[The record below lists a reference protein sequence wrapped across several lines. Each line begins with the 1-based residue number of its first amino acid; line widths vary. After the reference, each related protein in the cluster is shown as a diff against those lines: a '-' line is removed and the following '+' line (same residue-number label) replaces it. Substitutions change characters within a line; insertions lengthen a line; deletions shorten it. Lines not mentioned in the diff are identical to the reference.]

1 MWAGAFNSYKEIN
14 MIAIDAHLDLSWN
27 ALNWNRDL
35 TLDVSE
41 IRRLERGEQ
50 ESNLGT
56 NTVSFPAL
64 RKGDVAV
71 SLATVL
77 ARASNLQEA
86 RLDFRNQ
93 QIAYAMAQ
101 GQLAYYRVMER
112 EGQLRMLRDWSSFE
126 AHLRDWRQA
135 SGSGVPLGYTL
146 SMEGADP
153 IVSPSQVI
161 DWWNDGLRVV
171 GPVHYGMSAYAHGTG
186 SPGGLTAKGRDLLK
200 AMGEVGMILD
210 VTHLADGSFW
220 EAVELF
226 QGPVLASHHNCRSLV
241 PGDRQL
247 TDEQIKLL
255 IQRDS
260 VIGAAFDAWM
270 LYPGWVPGQ
279 TPNTVVSLEAV
290 VDHIDHVCQLAGNA
304 RHSALGTDLDG
315 GFGTEQSPYDLNT
328 IADLQKL
335 PILLS
340 KRGYREA
347 DVEAIMHGNW
357 SRFFRDAWR
366 A

>member
-1 MWAGAFNSYKEIN
+1 

-41 IRRLERGEQ
+41 IRQLERGMEGT
-50 ESNLGT
+50 NRGT
-56 NTVSFPAL
+56 NTVSFPEL
-64 RKGDVAV
+64 RKGEVAV

-77 ARASNLQEA
+77 ARASSGQEA
-86 RLDFRNQ
+86 RLDYRNQ

-101 GQLAYYRVMER
+101 GQLAYYRLMER
-112 EGQLRMLRDWSSFE
+112 EGHLRMLRDWSSLE
-126 AHLRDWRQA
+126 AHLREWEQT
-135 SGSGVPLGYTL
+135 GGTGIPLGYIL

-153 IVSPSQVI
+153 IVSPNQVI
-161 DWWNDGLRVV
+161 EWWNDGLRVV
-171 GPVHYGMSAYAHGTG
+171 GPVHYGISAYAHGTG

-200 AMGEVGMILD
+200 AMAEVGMILD
-210 VTHLADGSFW
+210 VTHLADKSFW

-226 QGPVLASHHNCRSLV
+226 QGPLLASHHNCRSLV

-247 TDEQIKLL
+247 TDEQINLL
-255 IQRDS
+255 IQRGS

-270 LYPGWVPGQ
+270 LYPEWVPGQ
-279 TPNTVVSLEAV
+279 TPNTAVSLEAV

-315 GFGTEQSPYDLNT
+315 GFGMEQSPYDLKT
-328 IADLQKL
+328 IADLQKI
-335 PILLS
+335 PDLLRT
-340 KRGYREA
+340 RGYREG

-357 SRFFRDAWR
+357 CRYFRKAWQD
-366 A
+366 

>member
-1 MWAGAFNSYKEIN
+1 LPAITTAG
-14 MIAIDAHLDLSWN
+14 HW
-27 ALNWNRDL
+27 
-35 TLDVSE
+35 
-41 IRRLERGEQ
+41 
-50 ESNLGT
+50 
-56 NTVSFPAL
+56 
-64 RKGDVAV
+64 
-71 SLATVL
+71 
-77 ARASNLQEA
+77 
-86 RLDFRNQ
+86 
-93 QIAYAMAQ
+93 
-101 GQLAYYRVMER
+101 
-112 EGQLRMLRDWSSFE
+112 
-126 AHLRDWRQA
+126 
-135 SGSGVPLGYTL
+135 
-146 SMEGADP
+146 
-153 IVSPSQVI
+153 
-161 DWWNDGLRVV
+161 
-171 GPVHYGMSAYAHGTG
+171 
-186 SPGGLTAKGRDLLK
+186 
-200 AMGEVGMILD
+200 
-210 VTHLADGSFW
+210 
-220 EAVELF
+220 
-226 QGPVLASHHNCRSLV
+226 V

>member
-1 MWAGAFNSYKEIN
+1 VEWQLMWAGAFNSYKEIN

-226 QGPVLASHHNCRSLV
+226 QGPVLASHHNCRSL
-241 PGDRQL
+241 GSGR
-247 TDEQIKLL
+247 
-255 IQRDS
+255 S
-260 VIGAAFDAWM
+260 
-270 LYPGWVPGQ
+270 
-279 TPNTVVSLEAV
+279 AV
-290 VDHIDHVCQLAGNA
+290 D
-304 RHSALGTDLDG
+304 
-315 GFGTEQSPYDLNT
+315 
-328 IADLQKL
+328 
-335 PILLS
+335 
-340 KRGYREA
+340 
-347 DVEAIMHGNW
+347 
-357 SRFFRDAWR
+357 
-366 A
+366 